1 MLNYSTSEENYIK
14 SIFHLQQLNETVTTN
29 KLANELKTKPASVTD
44 MMKKLKAK
52 KLLHYQPYKGF
63 RLNTDGSKVALGII
77 RRHRLWEFF
86 LAEKLKF
93 SWDEV
98 HEVAEDLEHVSNKKL
113 IDKLDEF
120 LGFPRVDPHG
130 DPIPD
135 ANGKIEI
142 NKKICINLLPLHTP
156 AFVSN
161 VSDQSSEILELLEHK
176 KITIGTK
183 LEVKKK
189 FDFDNSIEVKIGK
202 HPSFSISQQLAENIF
217 VTLPLAQVA
226 TATIKGEGKNK

>member
-1 MLNYSTSEENYIK
+1 MLNFSISEENYIK
-14 SIFHLQQLNETVTTN
+14 AIFHLQREDDIVTTN
-29 KLANELKTKPASVTD
+29 ELARELKTKPASITD

-52 KLLHYQPYKGF
+52 KLLHYEPYQGF
-63 RLNTDGSKVALGII
+63 RLSNEGNKVALGII

-93 SWDEV
+93 TWDEV
-98 HEVAEDLEHVSNKKL
+98 HEVAEELEHVSSKKL

-135 ANGKIEI
+135 QDGKIETSRQ
-142 NKKICINLLPLHTP
+142 ICIVDLPLHKT
-156 AFVSN
+156 AVVSH
-161 VSDQSSEILELLEHK
+161 VSDQSSGILELLKHK
-176 KITIGTK
+176 NIGIGTK

-189 FDFDNSIEVKIGK
+189 FDFDNSMEIKTGRSPV
-202 HPSFSISQQLAENIF
+202 FTISEQLAQNIF
-217 VTLPLAQVA
+217 VKYGA
-226 TATIKGEGKNK
+226 

>member
-14 SIFHLQQLNETVTTN
+14 AIYHLQQQDGRVTTN
-29 KLANELKTKPASVTD
+29 ELAAELKAKPASITD

-52 KLLHYQPYKGF
+52 KLLYYEPYQGF
-63 RLNTDGSKVALGII
+63 SLSNEGKKVALGII
-77 RRHRLWEFF
+77 RRHRLWEYF

-93 SWDEV
+93 TWDEV
-98 HEVAEDLEHVSNKKL
+98 HEVAEHLEHVSSKKL

-135 ANGKIEI
+135 QDGKIENSRQVCLLDLPF
-142 NKKICINLLPLHTP
+142 NKT
-156 AFVSN
+156 AVVSH
-161 VSDQSSEILELLEHK
+161 VSDQSSEILELLKHK
-176 KITIGTK
+176 NIGMGTK

-189 FDFDNSIEVKIGK
+189 FSFDNSLEVKTGK
-202 HPSFSISQQLAENIF
+202 LPVFTISEQLAQNLF
-217 VTLPLAQVA
+217 VK
-226 TATIKGEGKNK
+226 I

>member
-14 SIFHLQQLNETVTTN
+14 AIYRLQRQDGTVTTN
-29 KLANELKTKPASVTD
+29 ELAHELKTKPASVTD

-52 KLLHYQPYKGF
+52 KLLHYQPYQGF
-63 RLNTDGSKVALGII
+63 RLTQDGSKVALGII

-86 LAEKLKF
+86 LAEKLNF
-93 SWDEV
+93 TWDEV
-98 HEVAEDLEHVSNKKL
+98 HAVAEDLEHVSSKKL

-142 NKKICINLLPLHTP
+142 SKKILLAELPLNTA

-161 VSDQSSEILELLEHK
+161 VKDQSSSILELLEHK
-176 KITIGTK
+176 NISIGTRI
-183 LEVKKK
+183 EIKKK
-189 FDFDNSIEVKIGK
+189 FDFDESMEIKIGRQ
-202 HPSFSISQQLAENIF
+202 PAFTISKQLAENIF
-217 VTLPLAQVA
+217 VQTP
-226 TATIKGEGKNK
+226 

>member
-14 SIFHLQQLNETVTTN
+14 AIFHLQQQDGTVTTN
-29 KLANELKTKPASVTD
+29 ELSHELKTKPASVTD

-52 KLLHYQPYKGF
+52 KLLHYQPYQGF
-63 RLNTDGSKVALGII
+63 RLSSEGNKVALTII
-77 RRHRLWEFF
+77 RRHRLWEYF

-98 HEVAEDLEHVSNKKL
+98 HAVAEDLEHVSSKKL

-120 LGFPRVDPHG
+120 LGFPRTDPHG

-135 ANGKIEI
+135 ANGKIETS
-142 NKKICINLLPLHTP
+142 KKICLTALPFNT
-156 AFVSN
+156 AAIVIS

-176 KITIGTK
+176 KITIGVK
-183 LEVKKK
+183 LEVKKRFE
-189 FDFDNSIEVKIGK
+189 FDESLEIKTGRQ
-202 HPSFSISQQLAENIF
+202 PAFSISKQLAENIF
-217 VTLPLAQVA
+217 VQSL
-226 TATIKGEGKNK
+226 